1 MHNAVGRVNPKQ
13 LETVDDKKMDFSKET
28 KIGVIGLG
36 SMGQPIA
43 DNIIK
48 AGFQVVVSSRTKKT
62 VEYFKNKAIIA
73 KSPLDVVNEA
83 DTILF
88 ILPTDKEIKEIVSGA
103 NKGLRRKTLI
113 NLSTISPKSSIELS
127 KIVKKFGGEY
137 FECPISGSRKPA
149 IDGTLLLLTAGATE
163 KLNSLASLFSSFS
176 SKTVHCGKIPNAS
189 KMKLANNLLLIT
201 MFNGLMEAVNFAR
214 QIGIKEKEYLEMID
228 SGPMSNAVF
237 KSKYQKILDNDYSAQ
252 APLRLVYKDTR
263 LICDLANEYGVKLPL
278 FTNHR
283 KLLKKGFDS
292 GLGDLDIISIKKELK
307 KR

>member
-1 MHNAVGRVNPKQ
+1 MNF
-13 LETVDDKKMDFSKET
+13 TKET

-36 SMGQPIA
+36 SMGQPIT

-62 VEYFKNKAIIA
+62 LDYFKTKAIIA
-73 KSPLDVVNEA
+73 DSPIDVINQA
-83 DTILF
+83 DIILF
-88 ILPTDKEIKEIVSGA
+88 VLPTDKEIKEIISSA

-113 NLSTISPKSSIELS
+113 NLSTISPKSSVELN
-127 KIVKKFGGEY
+127 KIIKKFDGEY
-137 FECPISGSRKPA
+137 FECLISGSRKPA
-149 IDGTLLLLTAGATE
+149 IDGTLLLLAAGSIK
-163 KLNSLASLFSSFS
+163 KLNSLSELFNSFS
-176 SKTVHCGKIPNAS
+176 RKTVHCGKIPNAS

-214 QIGIKEKEYLEMID
+214 KIGLKEKEYLDMID
-228 SGPMSNAVF
+228 SGPMSNTVF

-263 LICDLANEYGVKLPL
+263 LICDLANEYGVSLPL
-278 FTNHR
+278 FKKHR

-292 GLGDLDIISIKKELK
+292 GLGDLDIISILKELK

>member
-1 MHNAVGRVNPKQ
+1 MN
-13 LETVDDKKMDFSKET
+13 LSKDT
-28 KIGVIGLG
+28 KIGVIGFG

-62 VEYFKNKAIIA
+62 LDYFKNKATIA
-73 KSPLDVVNEA
+73 DSPIDVIEQANI
-83 DTILF
+83 ILF
-88 ILPTDKEIKEIVSGA
+88 VLPTNKEIEEIVSAA
-103 NKGLRRKTLI
+103 NKRLRNKTLL
-113 NLSTISPKSSIELS
+113 NLSTISPKSSVELN
-127 KIVKKFGGEY
+127 KIIKKFGGEY
-137 FECPISGSRKPA
+137 VECLISGSRKPA
-149 IDGTLLLLTAGATE
+149 IDGTLLLLTAGSTK
-163 KLNSLASLFSSFS
+163 KLDSFS
-176 SKTVHCGKIPNAS
+176 DLFNSFSRKTVHCGKIPNAS

-214 QIGIKEKEYLEMID
+214 QIGLKEKEYLEMID

-237 KSKYQKILDNDYSAQ
+237 KSKYQKILDHDYSAQ

-263 LICDLANEYGVKLPL
+263 LICDLANEYGISLPL

-283 KLLKKGFDS
+283 KLLKKGLDS
-292 GLGDLDIISIKKELK
+292 GLGDLDIISIVKELK

>member
-1 MHNAVGRVNPKQ
+1 MN
-13 LETVDDKKMDFSKET
+13 LSKDT

-62 VEYFKNKAIIA
+62 LDYFKNKAIIA
-73 KSPLDVVNEA
+73 DSPIDVIEQANI
-83 DTILF
+83 ILF
-88 ILPTDKEIKEIVSGA
+88 VLPTNKEIEEIVSAA
-103 NKGLRRKTLI
+103 NKRLKNKTLL
-113 NLSTISPKSSIELS
+113 NLSTISPKSSVELN
-127 KIVKKFGGEY
+127 KIIKKFRGEY
-137 FECPISGSRKPA
+137 VECLISGSRKPA
-149 IDGTLLLLTAGATE
+149 IDGTLLLLTAGSTK
-163 KLNSLASLFSSFS
+163 KLDSLSDLFNSFS
-176 SKTVHCGKIPNAS
+176 RKTVHCGKIPNAS

-263 LICDLANEYGVKLPL
+263 LICDLANEYGISLPL

-283 KLLKKGFDS
+283 KLLKKGLDS
-292 GLGDLDIISIKKELK
+292 GLGDIDIISIIKELK

>member
-1 MHNAVGRVNPKQ
+1 MN
-13 LETVDDKKMDFSKET
+13 FSKET

-62 VEYFKNKAIIA
+62 LDYFKNKATIA
-73 KSPLDVVNEA
+73 DSPIDVIDQANI
-83 DTILF
+83 ILF
-88 ILPTDKEIKEIVSGA
+88 VLPTNKEIEEIVSAA
-103 NKGLRRKTLI
+103 NKRLRNKTLL
-113 NLSTISPKSSIELS
+113 NLSTISPKSSVELN
-127 KIVKKFGGEY
+127 KIIKKFGGEY
-137 FECPISGSRKPA
+137 VECLISGSRKPA
-149 IDGTLLLLTAGATE
+149 IDGTLLLLTAGSVK
-163 KLNSLASLFSSFS
+163 KLDSLSDLFNSFS
-176 SKTVHCGKIPNAS
+176 RKTVHCGKIPNAS

-214 QIGIKEKEYLEMID
+214 QIGLKEKEYLEMID

-237 KSKYQKILDNDYSAQ
+237 KSKHQKILDNDYSAQ

-263 LICDLANEYGVKLPL
+263 LICDLANEYGISLPL
-278 FTNHR
+278 FNKHR
-283 KLLKKGFDS
+283 KLLKKGLDS
-292 GLGDLDIISIKKELK
+292 GLGDLDIISIVKELK

>member
-1 MHNAVGRVNPKQ
+1 MN
-13 LETVDDKKMDFSKET
+13 FSKET

-62 VEYFKNKAIIA
+62 LDYFKNKAIIA
-73 KSPLDVVNEA
+73 DSPIDVIDQA
-83 DTILF
+83 DIILF
-88 ILPTDKEIKEIVSGA
+88 VLPTNKEIEEIVSA
-103 NKGLRRKTLI
+103 TNKRLRNKTLL
-113 NLSTISPKSSIELS
+113 NLSTISPKSSVELN
-127 KIVKKFGGEY
+127 KLIKKFGGEY
-137 FECPISGSRKPA
+137 VECLISGSRKPA
-149 IDGTLLLLTAGATE
+149 IDGTLLLLTAGSV
-163 KLNSLASLFSSFS
+163 KMLNSLSDLFNSFS
-176 SKTVHCGKIPNAS
+176 RKTVHCGKIPNAS

-201 MFNGLMEAVNFAR
+201 MFNGLMEAVNFAK
-214 QIGIKEKEYLEMID
+214 QIGLKEKEYLEMID

-263 LICDLANEYGVKLPL
+263 LICDLANEYGISLPL
-278 FTNHR
+278 FTKHR
-283 KLLKKGFDS
+283 KLLKKGLDS
-292 GLGDLDIISIKKELK
+292 GLGDLDIISIVKELK

>member
-1 MHNAVGRVNPKQ
+1 MN
-13 LETVDDKKMDFSKET
+13 LSKDT

-62 VEYFKNKAIIA
+62 LDYFKNKAIIA
-73 KSPLDVVNEA
+73 DSPIDVIEQANI
-83 DTILF
+83 ILF
-88 ILPTDKEIKEIVSGA
+88 VLPTNKEIEEIVSAA
-103 NKGLRRKTLI
+103 NKRLKNKTLL
-113 NLSTISPKSSIELS
+113 NLSTISPKSSVELN
-127 KIVKKFGGEY
+127 KIIKKFGGEY
-137 FECPISGSRKPA
+137 VECLISGSRKPA
-149 IDGTLLLLTAGATE
+149 IDGTLLLLTAGSTK
-163 KLNSLASLFSSFS
+163 KLDSLSDLFNSFS
-176 SKTVHCGKIPNAS
+176 RKTVHCGKIPNAS

-263 LICDLANEYGVKLPL
+263 LICDLANEYGISLPL

-283 KLLKKGFDS
+283 KLLKKGLDS
-292 GLGDLDIISIKKELK
+292 GLGDIDIISIIKELN

>member
-1 MHNAVGRVNPKQ
+1 
-13 LETVDDKKMDFSKET
+13 MDFSKET

-62 VEYFKNKAIIA
+62 VEYFQDKAIIA
-73 KSPLDVVNEA
+73 KSPLDLVKEA

-88 ILPTDKEIKEIVSGA
+88 VLPTDKEIKEIITSA
-103 NKGLRRKTLI
+103 KKGLRDKTLI
-113 NLSTISPKSSIELS
+113 NLSTISPKSSVELN

-137 FECPISGSRKPA
+137 VECLISGSRKPA

-163 KLNSLASLFSSFS
+163 KLNSLTELFNSFS
-176 SKTVHCGKIPNAS
+176 AKTVYCGKIPNAS

-201 MFNGLMEAVNFAR
+201 LFNGLMEAVNFAR
-214 QIGIKEKEYLEMID
+214 QIGLSEEEYLDMID
-228 SGPMSNAVF
+228 SGPMANAVF
-237 KSKYQKILDNDYSAQ
+237 KSKHQKILDHDFSPQ
-252 APLRLVYKDTR
+252 APLRLVYKDSR
-263 LICDLANEYGVKLPL
+263 LICELAKENGFSLPL

-292 GLGDLDIISIKKELK
+292 GLGDLDIISIVKELK

>member
-1 MHNAVGRVNPKQ
+1 MN
-13 LETVDDKKMDFSKET
+13 FSKET

-62 VEYFKNKAIIA
+62 LDYFKNKAIIA
-73 KSPLDVVNEA
+73 DSPIDVIEQANI
-83 DTILF
+83 ILF
-88 ILPTDKEIKEIVSGA
+88 VLPTNKEIEEIVSAA
-103 NKGLRRKTLI
+103 NKRLKNKTLL
-113 NLSTISPKSSIELS
+113 NLSTISPKSSVELN
-127 KIVKKFGGEY
+127 KIIKKFGGEY
-137 FECPISGSRKPA
+137 VECLISGSRKPA
-149 IDGTLLLLTAGATE
+149 IDGTLLLLTAGSTK
-163 KLNSLASLFSSFS
+163 KLDSLSDLFNSFS
-176 SKTVHCGKIPNAS
+176 RKTVHCGKIPNAS

-214 QIGIKEKEYLEMID
+214 QIGLKEKEYLEMID

-263 LICDLANEYGVKLPL
+263 LICDLANEYGISLPL

-283 KLLKKGFDS
+283 KLLKKGLDS
-292 GLGDLDIISIKKELK
+292 GLGDLDIISIVKELK

>member
-1 MHNAVGRVNPKQ
+1 
-13 LETVDDKKMDFSKET
+13 
-28 KIGVIGLG
+28 
-36 SMGQPIA
+36 MGQPIA

-62 VEYFKNKAIIA
+62 LDYFKNKATIA
-73 KSPLDVVNEA
+73 DSPIDVIEQANI
-83 DTILF
+83 ILF
-88 ILPTDKEIKEIVSGA
+88 VLPTNKEIEEIVSAA
-103 NKGLRRKTLI
+103 NKRLRNKTLL
-113 NLSTISPKSSIELS
+113 NLSTISPKSSVELN
-127 KIVKKFGGEY
+127 KIIKKFGGEY
-137 FECPISGSRKPA
+137 VECLISGSRKPA
-149 IDGTLLLLTAGATE
+149 IDGTLLLLTAGST
-163 KLNSLASLFSSFS
+163 KKIDSFS
-176 SKTVHCGKIPNAS
+176 DLFNSFSRKTVHCGKIPNAS

-214 QIGIKEKEYLEMID
+214 QIGLKEKEYLEMID

-263 LICDLANEYGVKLPL
+263 LICDLANEYGISLPL

-283 KLLKKGFDS
+283 KLLKKGLDS
-292 GLGDLDIISIKKELK
+292 GLGDLDIISIVKELK

>member
-1 MHNAVGRVNPKQ
+1 MN
-13 LETVDDKKMDFSKET
+13 FSKET

-62 VEYFKNKAIIA
+62 LDYFKNKAIIA
-73 KSPLDVVNEA
+73 DSPIDVIEQANI
-83 DTILF
+83 ILF
-88 ILPTDKEIKEIVSGA
+88 VLPTNKEIEEIVSA
-103 NKGLRRKTLI
+103 TNKRLRNKTLL
-113 NLSTISPKSSIELS
+113 NLSTISPKSSVELN
-127 KIVKKFGGEY
+127 KIIKKFGGEY
-137 FECPISGSRKPA
+137 VECLISGSRKPA
-149 IDGTLLLLTAGATE
+149 IDGTLLLLTAGSTK
-163 KLNSLASLFSSFS
+163 KLDSLSDLFNSFS
-176 SKTVHCGKIPNAS
+176 RKTVHCGKIPNAS

-214 QIGIKEKEYLEMID
+214 QIGLKEKEYLEMID

-263 LICDLANEYGVKLPL
+263 LICDLANEYGISLPL

-283 KLLKKGFDS
+283 KLLKKGLDS
-292 GLGDLDIISIKKELK
+292 GLGDLDIISIVKELK

>member
-1 MHNAVGRVNPKQ
+1 MN
-13 LETVDDKKMDFSKET
+13 FSKET

-62 VEYFKNKAIIA
+62 LDYFKNKAITA
-73 KSPLDVVNEA
+73 DSPIDVIDQANI
-83 DTILF
+83 ILF
-88 ILPTDKEIKEIVSGA
+88 VLPTNKEIEEIVSAA
-103 NKGLRRKTLI
+103 NKRLKNKTLL
-113 NLSTISPKSSIELS
+113 NLSTISPKSSVELN
-127 KIVKKFGGEY
+127 KIIKKFGGEY
-137 FECPISGSRKPA
+137 VECLISGSRKPA
-149 IDGTLLLLTAGATE
+149 IDGTLLLLTAGSTK
-163 KLNSLASLFSSFS
+163 KLDSFS
-176 SKTVHCGKIPNAS
+176 DLFNSFSRKTVHCGKIPNAS

-201 MFNGLMEAVNFAR
+201 MFNGLMEAVNFAT
-214 QIGIKEKEYLEMID
+214 QIGLKEKEYLEMID
-228 SGPMSNAVF
+228 SGPMSSAVF

-263 LICDLANEYGVKLPL
+263 LICDLANEYGISLPL

-283 KLLKKGFDS
+283 KLLKKGFES
-292 GLGDLDIISIKKELK
+292 GLGDLDIISIIKELK

>member
-1 MHNAVGRVNPKQ
+1 MN
-13 LETVDDKKMDFSKET
+13 FSKET

-62 VEYFKNKAIIA
+62 VDYFKNKAIIA
-73 KSPLDVVNEA
+73 NSPIDVVDQA
-83 DTILF
+83 SIILF
-88 ILPTDKEIKEIVSGA
+88 VLPTNKEIEEIVSA
-103 NKGLRRKTLI
+103 SNKRLKNKTLL
-113 NLSTISPKSSIELS
+113 NLSTISPKSSVELN
-127 KIVKKFGGEY
+127 KIIKKFGGEY
-137 FECPISGSRKPA
+137 IECLISGSRKPA
-149 IDGTLLLLTAGATE
+149 IDGTLLLLTAGSVK
-163 KLNSLASLFSSFS
+163 KLDSLSDLFNSFS
-176 SKTVHCGKIPNAS
+176 RKTVHCGKIPNAS
-189 KMKLANNLLLIT
+189 KMKLTNNLLLIT

-214 QIGIKEKEYLEMID
+214 QIGLKEKEYLEMID

-263 LICDLANEYGVKLPL
+263 LICDLANEYGISLPL
-278 FTNHR
+278 FNKHR
-283 KLLKKGFDS
+283 KLLKKGLDS
-292 GLGDLDIISIKKELK
+292 GLGDLDIISIVKELK

>member
-1 MHNAVGRVNPKQ
+1 MN
-13 LETVDDKKMDFSKET
+13 LSKDT

-62 VEYFKNKAIIA
+62 LDYFKNKAIIA
-73 KSPLDVVNEA
+73 DSPIDVIEQANI
-83 DTILF
+83 ILF
-88 ILPTDKEIKEIVSGA
+88 VLPTNKEIEEIVSAA
-103 NKGLRRKTLI
+103 NKRLKNKTLL
-113 NLSTISPKSSIELS
+113 NLSTISPKSSVELN
-127 KIVKKFGGEY
+127 KIIKKFGGEY
-137 FECPISGSRKPA
+137 VECLISGSRKPA
-149 IDGTLLLLTAGATE
+149 IDGTLLLLTAGSTK
-163 KLNSLASLFSSFS
+163 KLDSLSDLFNSFS
-176 SKTVHCGKIPNAS
+176 RKTVHCGKIPNAS

-201 MFNGLMEAVNFAR
+201 MFNGLMETVNFAT
-214 QIGIKEKEYLEMID
+214 QIGLKEKEYLEMID

-263 LICDLANEYGVKLPL
+263 LICDLANEYGISLPL

-283 KLLKKGFDS
+283 KLLKKGLDS
-292 GLGDLDIISIKKELK
+292 GLGDLDIISIVKELK

>member
-1 MHNAVGRVNPKQ
+1 MN
-13 LETVDDKKMDFSKET
+13 LSKDT

-62 VEYFKNKAIIA
+62 LDYFKNKAIIA
-73 KSPLDVVNEA
+73 DSPIDVIEQANI
-83 DTILF
+83 ILF
-88 ILPTDKEIKEIVSGA
+88 VLPTNKEIEEIVSAA
-103 NKGLRRKTLI
+103 NKRLKNKTLL
-113 NLSTISPKSSIELS
+113 NLSTISPKSSVELN
-127 KIVKKFGGEY
+127 KIIKKFGGEY
-137 FECPISGSRKPA
+137 VECLISGSRKPA
-149 IDGTLLLLTAGATE
+149 IDGTLLLLTAGSVK
-163 KLNSLASLFSSFS
+163 KLDSLSDLFNSFS
-176 SKTVHCGKIPNAS
+176 RKTVHCGKIPNAS

-214 QIGIKEKEYLEMID
+214 QIGLKEKEYLEMID

-263 LICDLANEYGVKLPL
+263 LICDLADEYGISLPL
-278 FTNHR
+278 FNKHK
-283 KLLKKGFDS
+283 KLLKKGLDS
-292 GLGDLDIISIKKELK
+292 GLGDLDIISIVKELK

>member
-1 MHNAVGRVNPKQ
+1 MN
-13 LETVDDKKMDFSKET
+13 LSKDT

-62 VEYFKNKAIIA
+62 LDYFKNKAIIA
-73 KSPLDVVNEA
+73 DSPIDVIEQA
-83 DTILF
+83 DIILF
-88 ILPTDKEIKEIVSGA
+88 VLPTNKEIEEIVSAA
-103 NKGLRRKTLI
+103 NKRLKNKTLL
-113 NLSTISPKSSIELS
+113 NLSTISPKSSVELN
-127 KIVKKFGGEY
+127 KIIKKFGGEY
-137 FECPISGSRKPA
+137 VECLISGSRKPA
-149 IDGTLLLLTAGATE
+149 IDGTLLLLTAGSTK
-163 KLNSLASLFSSFS
+163 KLDSFS
-176 SKTVHCGKIPNAS
+176 DLFNSFSRKTVHCGKIPNAS

-214 QIGIKEKEYLEMID
+214 QIGLKEKEYLEMID

-263 LICDLANEYGVKLPL
+263 LICDLANEYGISLPL

-292 GLGDLDIISIKKELK
+292 GLGDFDIISIIKELK

>member
-1 MHNAVGRVNPKQ
+1 MN
-13 LETVDDKKMDFSKET
+13 LSKDT

-62 VEYFKNKAIIA
+62 LDYFKNKATIA
-73 KSPLDVVNEA
+73 DSPIDVIEQANI
-83 DTILF
+83 ILF
-88 ILPTDKEIKEIVSGA
+88 VLPTIKEIEEIVSAA
-103 NKGLRRKTLI
+103 NKRLKNKTLL
-113 NLSTISPKSSIELS
+113 NLSTISPKSSVELN
-127 KIVKKFGGEY
+127 KIIKKFRGEY
-137 FECPISGSRKPA
+137 VECLISGSRKPA
-149 IDGTLLLLTAGATE
+149 IDGTLLLLTAGSTK
-163 KLNSLASLFSSFS
+163 KLDSFS
-176 SKTVHCGKIPNAS
+176 DLFNSFSRKTVHCGKIPNAS

-214 QIGIKEKEYLEMID
+214 QIGLKEKEYLEMID

-263 LICDLANEYGVKLPL
+263 LICDLANEYGISLPL

-292 GLGDLDIISIKKELK
+292 GLGDLDIISIVKELK

>member
-1 MHNAVGRVNPKQ
+1 MN
-13 LETVDDKKMDFSKET
+13 FSKET

-62 VEYFKNKAIIA
+62 LDYFKNKATIA
-73 KSPLDVVNEA
+73 DSPIDVIYQANI
-83 DTILF
+83 ILF
-88 ILPTDKEIKEIVSGA
+88 VLPTNKEIEEIVSAA
-103 NKGLRRKTLI
+103 NKRLKNKTLL
-113 NLSTISPKSSIELS
+113 NLSTISPKSSVELN
-127 KIVKKFGGEY
+127 KIIKKFGGEY
-137 FECPISGSRKPA
+137 VECLISGSRKPA
-149 IDGTLLLLTAGATE
+149 IDGTLLLLTAGSA
-163 KLNSLASLFSSFS
+163 KKIDSLSDLFNSFS
-176 SKTVHCGKIPNAS
+176 RKTVHCGEIPNAS

-201 MFNGLMEAVNFAR
+201 MFNGLMEAVNFAT
-214 QIGIKEKEYLEMID
+214 QIGLKEKEYLEMID

-263 LICDLANEYGVKLPL
+263 LICDLANEYGISLPL

-292 GLGDLDIISIKKELK
+292 GLGDLDIISIVKELK

>member
-1 MHNAVGRVNPKQ
+1 MN
-13 LETVDDKKMDFSKET
+13 LSKDT
-28 KIGVIGLG
+28 KIGVIGFG

-62 VEYFKNKAIIA
+62 LDYFKNKATIA
-73 KSPLDVVNEA
+73 DSPIDVIEQANI
-83 DTILF
+83 ILF
-88 ILPTDKEIKEIVSGA
+88 VLPTNKEIEEIVSAA
-103 NKGLRRKTLI
+103 NKRLRNKTLL
-113 NLSTISPKSSIELS
+113 NLSTISPKSSVELN
-127 KIVKKFGGEY
+127 KIIKKFGGEY
-137 FECPISGSRKPA
+137 VECLISGSRKPA
-149 IDGTLLLLTAGATE
+149 IDGTLLLLTAGST
-163 KLNSLASLFSSFS
+163 KKIDSFS
-176 SKTVHCGKIPNAS
+176 DLFNSFSRKTVHCGKIPNAS

-214 QIGIKEKEYLEMID
+214 QIGLKEKEYLEMID

-237 KSKYQKILDNDYSAQ
+237 KSKYQKILDHDYSAQ

-263 LICDLANEYGVKLPL
+263 LICDLANEYGISLPL

-283 KLLKKGFDS
+283 KLLKKGLDS
-292 GLGDLDIISIKKELK
+292 GLGDLDIISIVKELK

>member
-1 MHNAVGRVNPKQ
+1 MN
-13 LETVDDKKMDFSKET
+13 FSKET

-43 DNIIK
+43 DNIIN

-62 VEYFKNKAIIA
+62 LDYFKNKAIIA
-73 KSPLDVVNEA
+73 DSPIDVIDQA
-83 DTILF
+83 DIILF
-88 ILPTDKEIKEIVSGA
+88 VLPTNKEIEEIVSA
-103 NKGLRRKTLI
+103 TNKRLRNKTLI
-113 NLSTISPKSSIELS
+113 NLSTISPKSSAELN
-127 KIVKKFGGEY
+127 KIIKKFDGEY
-137 FECPISGSRKPA
+137 FECLISGSRKPA
-149 IDGTLLLLTAGATE
+149 IDGTLLLLTAGSTK
-163 KLNSLASLFSSFS
+163 KLNSLSDLFNSFS
-176 SKTVHCGKIPNAS
+176 RKTVHCGKIPNAS

-214 QIGIKEKEYLEMID
+214 QIGLKEKEYLEIID

-237 KSKYQKILDNDYSAQ
+237 KSKHQKILDNDYNAQ

-263 LICDLANEYGVKLPL
+263 LICDLANEYGVSLPL
-278 FTNHR
+278 FNKHR

-292 GLGDLDIISIKKELK
+292 GLGDLDIISIVKELK

>member
-1 MHNAVGRVNPKQ
+1 MN
-13 LETVDDKKMDFSKET
+13 LSKDT

-62 VEYFKNKAIIA
+62 LDYFKNKATIA
-73 KSPLDVVNEA
+73 DSPIDVIEQANI
-83 DTILF
+83 ILF
-88 ILPTDKEIKEIVSGA
+88 VLPTNKEIEEIVSAA
-103 NKGLRRKTLI
+103 NKRLKNKTLL
-113 NLSTISPKSSIELS
+113 NLSTISPKSSVELN
-127 KIVKKFGGEY
+127 KIIKKFGGEY
-137 FECPISGSRKPA
+137 VECLISGSRKPA
-149 IDGTLLLLTAGATE
+149 IDGTLLLLTAGSTK
-163 KLNSLASLFSSFS
+163 KLDSLSDLFNSFS
-176 SKTVHCGKIPNAS
+176 RKTVHCGKIPNAS

-214 QIGIKEKEYLEMID
+214 QIGLKEKEYLEMID

-263 LICDLANEYGVKLPL
+263 LICDLANEYGISLPL

-292 GLGDLDIISIKKELK
+292 GLGDLDIISIVKELK

>member
-1 MHNAVGRVNPKQ
+1 MN
-13 LETVDDKKMDFSKET
+13 FSKGT

-62 VEYFKNKAIIA
+62 LDYFKNKAIIA
-73 KSPLDVVNEA
+73 DSPIEVIDQA
-83 DTILF
+83 DIILF
-88 ILPTDKEIKEIVSGA
+88 VLPTNKEIKEIVSA
-103 NKGLRRKTLI
+103 TNKRLRHKTLI
-113 NLSTISPKSSIELS
+113 NLSTISPKSSVELN
-127 KIVKKFGGEY
+127 KIIKKFGGEY
-137 FECPISGSRKPA
+137 FECLISGSRKPA
-149 IDGTLLLLTAGATE
+149 IDGTLLLLTAGSTK
-163 KLNSLASLFSSFS
+163 KLNSLSDLFNSFS
-176 SKTVHCGKIPNAS
+176 RKTVHCGKIPNAS

-214 QIGIKEKEYLEMID
+214 QIGLKKKGYLEMID

-263 LICDLANEYGVKLPL
+263 LICDLANEYGVSLPL
-278 FTNHR
+278 FNKHR

-292 GLGDLDIISIKKELK
+292 GLGDLDIISIVKELI

>member
-1 MHNAVGRVNPKQ
+1 MN
-13 LETVDDKKMDFSKET
+13 FSKET

-62 VEYFKNKAIIA
+62 LDYFKNKAIIA
-73 KSPLDVVNEA
+73 DSPIDVIDQA
-83 DTILF
+83 DIILF
-88 ILPTDKEIKEIVSGA
+88 VLPTNKEIEEIVSAA
-103 NKGLRRKTLI
+103 NKRLRNKTLL
-113 NLSTISPKSSIELS
+113 NLSTISPKSSVELN
-127 KIVKKFGGEY
+127 KIIKKFGGEY
-137 FECPISGSRKPA
+137 IECLISGSRKPA
-149 IDGTLLLLTAGATE
+149 IDGTLLLLTAGSTK
-163 KLNSLASLFSSFS
+163 KLDSLSDLFNSFS
-176 SKTVHCGKIPNAS
+176 RKTVHCGKIPNAS

-201 MFNGLMEAVNFAR
+201 MFNGLMEAVNFAK
-214 QIGIKEKEYLEMID
+214 QIGLKEKEYLEMID

-263 LICDLANEYGVKLPL
+263 LICDLGNEYGISLPL
-278 FTNHR
+278 FNKHR
-283 KLLKKGFDS
+283 KLLKKGLNN
-292 GLGDLDIISIKKELK
+292 GLGDLDIISIVKELK

>member
-1 MHNAVGRVNPKQ
+1 MN
-13 LETVDDKKMDFSKET
+13 FSKDT
-28 KIGVIGLG
+28 KIGIIGLG

-62 VEYFKNKAIIA
+62 LDYFKNKAIIA
-73 KSPLDVVNEA
+73 DSPIDVIDQA
-83 DTILF
+83 DIILF
-88 ILPTDKEIKEIVSGA
+88 VLPTNKEIEEIVSA
-103 NKGLRRKTLI
+103 TNKRLINKTLL
-113 NLSTISPKSSIELS
+113 NLSTISPKSSVELN

-137 FECPISGSRKPA
+137 VECLISGSRKPA
-149 IDGTLLLLTAGATE
+149 IDGTLLLLTAGSIK
-163 KLNSLASLFSSFS
+163 KLDSLSDLFNSFS
-176 SKTVHCGKIPNAS
+176 RKTVHCGKIPNAS

-201 MFNGLMEAVNFAR
+201 MFNGLMEAVNFAK
-214 QIGIKEKEYLEMID
+214 QIGLKEKEYLEMID

-263 LICDLANEYGVKLPL
+263 LICDLANEYGISLPL
-278 FTNHR
+278 FNKHR
-283 KLLKKGFDS
+283 KLLKKGLDS
-292 GLGDLDIISIKKELK
+292 GLGDLDIISIVKELK

>member
-1 MHNAVGRVNPKQ
+1 MN
-13 LETVDDKKMDFSKET
+13 FSKET

-62 VEYFKNKAIIA
+62 LDYFKNKATIA
-73 KSPLDVVNEA
+73 DSPIDVIDQANI
-83 DTILF
+83 ILF
-88 ILPTDKEIKEIVSGA
+88 VLPTNKEIEEIVSAA
-103 NKGLRRKTLI
+103 NKRLKNKTLL
-113 NLSTISPKSSIELS
+113 NLSTISPKSSVELN
-127 KIVKKFGGEY
+127 KIIKKFGGEY
-137 FECPISGSRKPA
+137 VECLISGSRKPA
-149 IDGTLLLLTAGATE
+149 IDGTLLLLTAGSTK
-163 KLNSLASLFSSFS
+163 KLDSFS
-176 SKTVHCGKIPNAS
+176 DLFNSFSRKTVHCGKIPNAS

-214 QIGIKEKEYLEMID
+214 QIGLKEKEYLEMID

-263 LICDLANEYGVKLPL
+263 LICDLANEYGISLPL

-292 GLGDLDIISIKKELK
+292 GLGDLDIISIIKELK

>member
-1 MHNAVGRVNPKQ
+1 MN
-13 LETVDDKKMDFSKET
+13 LSKDT

-62 VEYFKNKAIIA
+62 LDYFKNKAIIA
-73 KSPLDVVNEA
+73 DSPIDVIEQANI
-83 DTILF
+83 ILF
-88 ILPTDKEIKEIVSGA
+88 VLPTNKEIEEIVSAA
-103 NKGLRRKTLI
+103 NKRLKNKTLL
-113 NLSTISPKSSIELS
+113 NLSTISPKSSVELN
-127 KIVKKFGGEY
+127 KIIKKFGGEY
-137 FECPISGSRKPA
+137 VECLISGSRKPA
-149 IDGTLLLLTAGATE
+149 IDGTLLLLTAGSTK
-163 KLNSLASLFSSFS
+163 KLDSLSDLFNSFS
-176 SKTVHCGKIPNAS
+176 RKTVHCGKIPNAS

-201 MFNGLMEAVNFAR
+201 MFNGLMEAINFAR
-214 QIGIKEKEYLEMID
+214 QIGLKEKEFLEMID

-263 LICDLANEYGVKLPL
+263 LICDLANEYGISLPL

-283 KLLKKGFDS
+283 KLLKKGLDS
-292 GLGDLDIISIKKELK
+292 GLGDLDIISIVKELK

>member
-1 MHNAVGRVNPKQ
+1 MN
-13 LETVDDKKMDFSKET
+13 LSKDT
-28 KIGVIGLG
+28 KIGVIGFG

-62 VEYFKNKAIIA
+62 LDYFKNKATIA
-73 KSPLDVVNEA
+73 DSPIDVIEQANI
-83 DTILF
+83 ILF
-88 ILPTDKEIKEIVSGA
+88 VLPTNKEIEEIVSAA
-103 NKGLRRKTLI
+103 NKRLRNKTLL
-113 NLSTISPKSSIELS
+113 NLSTISPKSSVELN
-127 KIVKKFGGEY
+127 KIIKKFGGEY
-137 FECPISGSRKPA
+137 VECLISGSRKPA
-149 IDGTLLLLTAGATE
+149 IDGTLLLLTAGST
-163 KLNSLASLFSSFS
+163 KKIDSFS
-176 SKTVHCGKIPNAS
+176 DLFNSFSRKTVHCGKIPNAS

-214 QIGIKEKEYLEMID
+214 QIGLKEKEYLEMID

-237 KSKYQKILDNDYSAQ
+237 KSKYQKILDHDYSAQ

-263 LICDLANEYGVKLPL
+263 LICDLANEYGISLPL

-292 GLGDLDIISIKKELK
+292 GLGDFDIISIIKELK